1 MHTINIKDFINLP
14 EPCYDG
20 TVSVERALLTRRSV
34 RTYNKD
40 PLTLT
45 EISQLAWAAQGVS
58 DPRGYRTA
66 PSAGALYPLEIYVV
80 AGRIDELPA
89 GIYKYDLLGQ
99 ALRKI
104 VGGDRRKKLSRAALN
119 QNSIANAPVVLLFCT
134 VNERVTNKY
143 GDRGLKYI
151 YMEIGHAAQNVCL
164 QAVALGMATVVI
176 GAFRDTEIKK
186 IAHVAEDERPAY
198 IVPIGRSDLQKR

>member
-164 QAVALGMATVVI
+164 HRHGNSGNRCI
-176 GAFRDTEIKK
+176 SR
-186 IAHVAEDERPAY
+186 Y
-198 IVPIGRSDLQKR
+198 